1 MKNFVKIGTVLEKSL
16 KKLRLDKGVKQCK
29 VLDIWDGVVGEQ
41 IAVVTRPRYIKG
53 KTLYIFV
60 RDSIWLQE
68 LKFLERMIIEKLN
81 NKVGGKIIE
90 NIYFKIDTER

>member
-1 MKNFVKIGTVLEKSL
+1 MKNFVKIGTVLKKSL
-16 KKLRLDKGVKQCK
+16 KKFRLEKGIKQCRI
-29 VLDIWDGVVGEQ
+29 LDIWDKVVGEQ
-41 IAVVTRPRYIKG
+41 IAAVTRPGYIKG